1 MRSFSENGKHP
12 KPLLGKMQC
21 IYVFFLYFNMEQNH
35 QKVFSSNTLTNG
47 KHRPWACNMSR
58 SNKKANSNTLSK
70 HKMLEFVCF
79 AKTSFPGNIRTK
91 VYCYKQKRMWDI
103 IFGENFKNKTQKSF
117 HFLLQLWNYL
127 STQLSMMDILI
138 VLSYSQQQKQVFHL
152 VDASFP
158 YQSLPI

>member
-58 SNKKANSNTLSK
+58 SNKKENIYTLSK

-79 AKTSFPGNIRTK
+79 AKTSFPGNTTTK

-103 IFGENFKNKTQKSF
+103 SFGENFKNKTQKSF

-138 VLSYSQQQKQVFHL
+138 VLSYSQQQHRFFIY
-152 VDASFP
+152 S
-158 YQSLPI
+158 

>member
-79 AKTSFPGNIRTK
+79 AKTSFPGNITTK

-103 IFGENFKNKTQKSF
+103 SFGENFKNKTQKSF
-117 HFLLQLWNYL
+117 YFLLQLWNYL

-152 VDASFP
+152 LLSP
-158 YQSLPI
+158 E

>member
-58 SNKKANSNTLSK
+58 SNKKANIYTLSK

-103 IFGENFKNKTQKSF
+103 IFSENFKSKTQKSF

-138 VLSYSQQQKQVFHL
+138 VLSYSQQQNRFFIY
-152 VDASFP
+152 S
-158 YQSLPI
+158 

>member
-58 SNKKANSNTLSK
+58 SNKKANIYTLSK

-79 AKTSFPGNIRTK
+79 AKTSFPGNTTTK

-103 IFGENFKNKTQKSF
+103 IFGENFKTKTQRSF

-152 VDASFP
+152 LLSP
-158 YQSLPI
+158 E

>member
-103 IFGENFKNKTQKSF
+103 ISGENFKNKTQKSF
-117 HFLLQLWNYL
+117 YFLLQLWNYL

-152 VDASFP
+152 LLSP
-158 YQSLPI
+158 E